1 MLVETW
7 EKKRGISKSRFLF
20 LVFNTSNTFDDHVT
34 FREDALNDRLGVAT
48 YLVTL

>member
-1 MLVETW
+1 VLVETW

-20 LVFNTSNTFDDHVT
+20 LVFNTFDDHVT